1 MDNDERFVPIDYRT
15 LSSDALRGL
24 VEEFITREGTDYG
37 AVESS
42 LESKVED
49 VYRQLRAR
57 EVRILYD
64 SVDENVNIVPKK

>member
-1 MDNDERFVPIDYRT
+1 VDNDERFVPIDYRT